1 MQISLEMFF
10 SCICIRTLLST
21 FWNES
26 DEVYVNKPDVAA
38 KVKMGG
44 ILWTTGSWIVMS
56 MTAKQGATRTKLE
69 IYCNRKTSNWRN
81 KEDNHVK
88 IKKHGGLL
96 TQVGYVE
103 IGQQYTLA
111 KRELLPIF
119 FVCIQKWRDGVNYLY
134 FFQFCC
140 QYIITFASYDTKI
153 CCNSFKGGKFRKWS
167 Q

>member
-1 MQISLEMFF
+1 MKFMW
-10 SCICIRTLLST
+10 T
-21 FWNES
+21 
-26 DEVYVNKPDVAA
+26 KPDVAA
-38 KVKMGG
+38 KVKMWG
-44 ILWTTGSWIVMS
+44 ILWTIGSWIVIS

-81 KEDNHVK
+81 KEDNHLK

-119 FVCIQKWRDGVNYLY
+119 LFAFKIEEMVQLFV
-134 FFQFCC
+134 FFPLFC
-140 QYIITFASYDTKI
+140 QYIITFASYNTKI
-153 CCNSFKGGKFRKWS
+153 CCNCFKGGKFKSWS

>member
-1 MQISLEMFF
+1 MKFMW
-10 SCICIRTLLST
+10 T
-21 FWNES
+21 
-26 DEVYVNKPDVAA
+26 KPDVAA
-38 KVKMGG
+38 KVKMWG

-81 KEDNHVK
+81 KEDNHLK

-119 FVCIQKWRDGVNYLY
+119 LFAFKIEEMGSTFCI
-134 FFQFCC
+134 FSIFC
-140 QYIITFASYDTKI
+140 QYIITFASYNTKI
-153 CCNSFKGGKFRKWS
+153 CCNSFKGGKFTNGANK
-167 Q
+167 

>member
-1 MQISLEMFF
+1 MKFMW
-10 SCICIRTLLST
+10 T
-21 FWNES
+21 
-26 DEVYVNKPDVAA
+26 KPDVAA
-38 KVKMGG
+38 KVKMWG

-81 KEDNHVK
+81 KEDNHLK

-119 FVCIQKWRDGVNYLY
+119 LFAFKIEEMGSTFCIFSIFFVNISLLSLHIIQRFAATLLKEVNL
-134 FFQFCC
+134 Q
-140 QYIITFASYDTKI
+140 
-153 CCNSFKGGKFRKWS
+153 NGGNK
-167 Q
+167 